1 MPVRRHF
8 EKARKRGFL
17 VGAVINRQLNF
28 QKILQ
33 SLIDAGMV
41 GGTVI
46 IIVGTSM
53 LFAQLLAMEYGP
65 LKLAS
70 LVLFISNDWF
80 VVLLLIVGVFYVL
93 GMFMETLSTIIVMT
107 PVLLP
112 VVTKLGIDPIHFGI
126 IFIVTNEVAFL
137 TPPLGV
143 NLFVASKLAD
153 VSLEKLSL
161 HVLPH
166 ILAITVC
173 IIILSY
179 FPQITLFLPH
189 LLGYGK

>member
-1 MPVRRHF
+1 MATRSQDIT
-8 EKARKRGFL
+8 ARP
-17 VGAVINRQLNF
+17 AP
-28 QKILQ
+28 
-33 SLIDAGMV
+33 LIA
-41 GGTVI
+41 
-46 IIVGTSM
+46 
-53 LFAQLLAMEYGP
+53 
-65 LKLAS
+65 
-70 LVLFISNDWF
+70 LVLFLALGGALIISHTSAGIS
-80 VVLLLIVGVFYVL
+80 LGASLLIVALFYFL

-166 ILAITVC
+166 ILAITIC
-173 IIILSY
+173 IIILAY
-179 FPQITLFLPH
+179 FPQLTLFLPH